1 MADRTPDLPTHSRRG
16 ASSAHGVGGPEGGAG
31 GPGTGSSPGWP
42 GGGSG
47 WPGSPS
53 GLRGTAAQP
62 DAPSTR
68 RAHLAH
74 QAAERAARE
83 ASDAG
88 VQARKAR
95 LRRRQNLLLWSSPLM
110 VLALV
115 VVGKALS
122 VPVVANAASEDF
134 DAQSYAEAADGYHRL
149 QTWNVA
155 EQWKVFFN
163 EGTSVLAAGDLDPA
177 VSLLD
182 EALAAAPA
190 LPEDVSSLSAEDA
203 GALPACLVRANLS
216 VAHEMRA
223 EVAHLAADALVVE
236 MTAAQEALAALGPD
250 GPTDGSAA
258 PDPEPFRLE
267 AIATYLEAEELY
279 RTANSVRVEGG
290 CPDDDES
297 RQRAVDRETE
307 AREKREALEDPPP
320 PEDGGGG
327 EDDQADPP
335 PEGEEGEPPPDPAEQ
350 ERREQLEQRAEDAER
365 ERQQTEDYTDGGDP
379 FDPGTPQW

>member
-1 MADRTPDLPTHSRRG
+1 MADRTGPDLPTHSRRG
-16 ASSAHGVGGPEGGAG
+16 AQGTHVAPGAVGGP
-31 GPGTGSSPGWP
+31 
-42 GGGSG
+42 
-47 WPGSPS
+47 
-53 GLRGTAAQP
+53 AAAAS
-62 DAPSTR
+62 DTTSTR

-95 LRRRQNLLLWSSPLM
+95 LRRRRNLLLWSSPLM

-177 VSLLD
+177 VGLLD

-190 LPEDVSSLSAEDA
+190 LPEDMSSLSAEET

-297 RQRAVDRETE
+297 RQRNVDRETE

-320 PEDGGGG
+320 PEDGGG

-335 PEGEEGEPPPDPAEQ
+335 PEGEQGEPPPDPAEQ

-365 ERQQTEDYTDGGDP
+365 ERQQTEDYTNDGEP
-379 FDPGTPQW
+379 YDPGTPQW

>member
-16 ASSAHGVGGPEGGAG
+16 AQDTPRSDGTQV
-31 GPGTGSSPGWP
+31 PGD
-42 GGGSG
+42 
-47 WPGSPS
+47 
-53 GLRGTAAQP
+53 AQT
-62 DAPSTR
+62 SR

-88 VQARKAR
+88 VQARRAR
-95 LRRRQNLLLWSSPLM
+95 LRRRRNLLLWSSPLM

-297 RQRAVDRETE
+297 RQRNVDRETE

-320 PEDGGGG
+320 PEEGG

-365 ERQQTEDYTDGGDP
+365 ERQQTEDYTDNGDP
-379 FDPGTPQW
+379 YDPGTPQW